1 MAESK
6 KMSEYFSYL
15 NVLRESGRTNMFGA
29 GAYLMDEFGLTRQE
43 ARKVLMEWM
52 RSYNVE

>member
-1 MAESK
+1 
-6 KMSEYFSYL
+6 MSEYFSYL